1 MIIEVHCKICIA
13 GQLFMLYEIF
23 CVQWA
28 PVVSKQGLDCRR
40 QETTPVLKPQ
50 LLQLSFITQL
60 RTPISAP

>member
-28 PVVSKQGLDCRR
+28 PAVSKQGSDCEK

-50 LLQLSFITQL
+50 LLQLSFITHL